1 MPCFV
6 FCESATASGAGES
19 EPLLAFAL
27 ALAAVE
33 AALILVLLRNRR
45 RRKQTLQSLRETLS
59 LLEQR
64 LASRTE
70 SWRQA
75 TDTLEQAE
83 QRHRITTALLNE
95 TKEYLN
101 SIINSM
107 PSVMIGVTPSGHI
120 THWNAAAELA
130 TGIRE
135 KQALGFRLHEIYP
148 DLPVTPA
155 MIDEAIAKSEPL
167 TRENVKIEHL
177 NATRY
182 VDITVYPLHSVEL
195 TGAVIRVDD
204 VTLRQKLDS
213 MMLQNEKLKSLGELA
228 AGMAHEINNPLAAI
242 LQSLQNVQRRLN
254 PDQPGNQAAARA
266 LSLDL
271 NLVHDY
277 LEARDINRFLGG
289 MENAGHRAAEI
300 VRHML
305 EFSRSSSRQLEP
317 TSLNAVAHASVEFI
331 RNAIELSMPTLHAK
345 LVIEEDFDPALPPVP
360 ASGAEL
366 QQVLVNLLKNA
377 AQAIQEAR
385 REAPRIRIST
395 RLVPPFA
402 EIRVEDNGI
411 GMNLDTSRQIFDPFF
426 TTKAVGQGTGLGLSI
441 SHFII
446 SQRHHGRIEVSSTPG
461 EGTVFI
467 VSLPLQQQSEPAGG
481 SAS

>member
-1 MPCFV
+1 M
-6 FCESATASGAGES
+6 
-19 EPLLAFAL
+19 LLAAL
-27 ALAAVE
+27 VF
-33 AALILVLLRNRR
+33 AALESIAILILLRNRR
-45 RRKQTLQSLRETLS
+45 RHKQALHSLRATLQM
-59 LLEQR
+59 LEQR
-64 LASRTE
+64 LSSRTE

-75 TDTLEQAE
+75 SDTLEQTE

-107 PSVMIGVTPSGHI
+107 PSIMIGVTPSGHI

-135 KQALGFRLHEIYP
+135 KQALGFRLNEINQ
-148 DLPVTPA
+148 DIPVTA
-155 MIDEAIAKSEPL
+155 TMIDEAIANSEPR
-167 TRENVKIEHL
+167 TQENVKLEHM
-177 NATRY
+177 NSTRY
-182 VDITVYPLHSVEL
+182 VNITVYPLHSLEL
-195 TGAVIRVDD
+195 TGAVIRIDD

-254 PDQPGNQAAARA
+254 PQQPGNQAAANA
-266 LSLDL
+266 LGFDIKLL
-271 NLVHDY
+271 HNY
-277 LEARDINRFLGG
+277 LEARDINRFLAG
-289 MENAGHRAAEI
+289 METAGHRAAEI

-317 TSLNAVAHASVEFI
+317 TNLNTVAHASVEFM
-331 RNAIELSMPTLHAK
+331 RNAIELSMPALYAT
-345 LVIEEDFDPALPPVP
+345 LVIEEDFDNRLPIFP
-360 ASGAEL
+360 ASGIEL

-377 AQAIQEAR
+377 AQAIQEAK
-385 REAPRIRIST
+385 REKPLIKIST
-395 RLVPPFA
+395 RHIPPYA

-411 GMNLDTSRQIFDPFF
+411 GMNINTSRQIFDPFF
-426 TTKAVGQGTGLGLSI
+426 TTKTIGQGTGLGLSI

-446 SQRHHGRIEVSSTPG
+446 SQRHHGRIEVISTPG
-461 EGTVFI
+461 AGTTFI
-467 VSLPLQQQSEPAGG
+467 LILPLQQPGYVNEKP
-481 SAS
+481 